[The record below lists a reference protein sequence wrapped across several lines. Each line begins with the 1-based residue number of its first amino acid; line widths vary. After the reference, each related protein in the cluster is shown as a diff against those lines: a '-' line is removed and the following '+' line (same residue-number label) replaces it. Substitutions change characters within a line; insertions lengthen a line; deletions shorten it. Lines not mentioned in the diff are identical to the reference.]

1 ILTYCPMKE
10 TRGKFSSAFKADV
23 APEAIKGVKTVT
35 ELAQEYPAHP
45 VQVNT
50 RKKTSLERTA
60 NISAGANKQGQEL
73 KRLREDRDELCRQ
86 IGELKVENSWYKKN
100 SSNEHGRQA

>member
-1 ILTYCPMKE
+1 MKE
-10 TRGKFSSAFKADV
+10 TWRKFSSAFKAEV
-23 APEAIKGVKTVT
+23 ALEAIKGVKTIT
-35 ELAQEYPAHP
+35 ELAQEYQVHP

-50 RKKTSLERTA
+50 WKKTFLERTA
-60 NISAGANKQGQEL
+60 NIFEGDKKQEQEL
-73 KRLREDRDELCRQ
+73 KRLREDRDELFRQ